1 MSPTVLVHPDESVLA
16 ASIAARLITSLADVQ
31 AAGSGGSVVLTGG
44 GIGTA
49 CLAAVVASPARD
61 AVDWSRVEFWWGDER
76 FVPSGDPER
85 NETGARDA
93 LLDHIPADPARVH
106 PMAPSDGA
114 YGSDVDAAAAAYA
127 AIVPASFDIVLLGI
141 GPEGHVASLF
151 PDRPELS
158 DTRLAVPVRDS
169 PKPPPTRISLTYG
182 PIRSATEVWILASGA
197 SKADAIA
204 AVVAGASPADCPA
217 AGATGRAR
225 TLLLV
230 DQGAA
235 GKLPS

>member
-1 MSPTVLVHPDESVLA
+1 VTPTVLVHPDESVLA

-49 CLAAVVASPARD
+49 CLAAVAASPARD
-61 AVDWSRVEFWWGDER
+61 AVDWSGDER

-85 NETGARDA
+85 NETGARAA
-93 LLDHIPADPARVH
+93 LLDHIPADPALVH
-106 PMAPSDGA
+106 PMAPSGGA

-151 PDRPELS
+151 PDRPEL
-158 DTRLAVPVRDS
+158 DDERLAVPVRNS

-182 PIRSATEVWILASGA
+182 PIRSASEVWILASGS

-204 AVVAGASPADCPA
+204 AVVAGAKPSDCPA
-217 AGATGRAR
+217 AGATGRTR

-230 DQGAA
+230 DQPAA
-235 GKLPS
+235 ANLP

>member
-1 MSPTVLVHPDESVLA
+1 VSPVVLVHPDESVLA
-16 ASIAARLITSLADVQ
+16 ASIAARLITSLADAQ
-31 AAGSGGSVVLTGG
+31 AARGSASVVLTGG

-49 CLAAVVASPARD
+49 CLAAVAAQPARD

-76 FVPSGDPER
+76 FVASGDPER

-93 LLDHIPADPARVH
+93 LLDHIPVNQDLVH
-106 PMAPSDGA
+106 VMAPSGGA

-127 AIVPASFDIVLLGI
+127 EIVPASFDIVLLGI

-151 PDRPELS
+151 PDRPELT
-158 DTRLAVPVRDS
+158 DTRLAVPVRNS

-182 PIRSATEVWILASGA
+182 PIRSASEVWILASGA

-204 AVVAGASPADCPA
+204 AVVSGAPAVECPA
-217 AGATGRAR
+217 AGAIGRDR
-225 TLLLV
+225 TLLLI
-230 DQGAA
+230 DTPAA
-235 GKLPS
+235 AKL